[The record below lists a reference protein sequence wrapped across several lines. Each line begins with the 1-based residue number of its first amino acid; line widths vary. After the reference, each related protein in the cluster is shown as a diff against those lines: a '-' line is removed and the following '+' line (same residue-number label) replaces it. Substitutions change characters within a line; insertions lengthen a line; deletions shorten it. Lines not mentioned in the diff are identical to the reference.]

1 MKPPSPIVL
10 PRPNLGPEP
19 WPATPIWPWLV
30 GAGVLAV
37 LVALLVRRFRRRAWA
52 RKAEAASPNPR
63 IEGQTS
69 PTPELTDRVRSALV
83 RAFGPGWRARTTE
96 EVAASPDLAARF
108 GEEVAG
114 RVVDYL
120 RAVDRSK
127 FSGDPAGPAD
137 ELDWWASRFAE
148 EVEAGPAPTPGAN
161 GSAKETSRMN
171 GK

>member
-1 MKPPSPIVL
+1 MIAEIPIVL

-19 WPATPIWPWLV
+19 WPSPPAWPWIA
-30 GAGVLAV
+30 AGLAFV
-37 LVALLVRRFRRRAWA
+37 LVMLLVLRRRRKR
-52 RKAEAASPNPR
+52 RKAKADVP
-63 IEGQTS
+63 
-69 PTPELTDRVRSALV
+69 PTAEPPDTLPVSTELPDRVRGALM

-96 EVAASPDLAARF
+96 EVAASPVLAERF

-114 RVVDYL
+114 RVVAYL

-127 FSGDPAGPAD
+127 FSRDSAGPPE

-148 EVEAGPAPTPGAN
+148 EVI
-161 GSAKETSRMN
+161 SAATSTDPTSRIN

>member
-1 MKPPSPIVL
+1 MKPSTPIVL

-19 WPATPIWPWLV
+19 WPDPPLWPWLV
-30 GAGVLAV
+30 AAGTLASLVVLI
-37 LVALLVRRFRRRAWA
+37 VRRLRKRRQA
-52 RKAEAASPNPR
+52 RKAEAANPPGGA
-63 IEGQTS
+63 EAAT
-69 PTPELTDRVRSALV
+69 TLAPELTDRVRSALV

-96 EVAASPDLAARF
+96 EVAASPDLAGRF

-120 RAVDRSK
+120 RAADRAK
-127 FSGDPAGPAD
+127 FSDDPAGPPD

-148 EVEAGPAPTPGAN
+148 EVEVGPAKA
-161 GSAKETSRMN
+161 TSRIN